1 MRRTKARI
9 EAFTL
14 EPAGEPGV
22 RLACYAGAVPG
33 PGQAVLALLPGSG
46 QALRS
51 VLFSTRRTP
60 TGFTT
65 DRPPEPGWRLGDE
78 LDLLGPV
85 GRGFSPP
92 DGARRWFL
100 ASLGRPASRLIP
112 LIDLGLTRGAAVS
125 LWTRHPPPGLPS
137 QVELTPDPGEALAW
151 SDYLALDIAPET
163 LPRLRQ
169 FLFGYPD
176 LPLSG
181 PDPLLCGTA
190 SRRAGQTPV
199 PLSGP
204 DPLLRGTASLRAGQ
218 TPVPLSGPDPFLRGP
233 ESRRAGQVLIAPPM
247 PCGLGTCGACHL
259 KAKRG
264 WRCAC
269 TDGPVFDLD
278 ELEW

>member
-22 RLACYAGAVPG
+22 RLACDAGAVPG

-46 QALRS
+46 QALRR

-65 DRPPEPGWRLGDE
+65 DRPPEPGWSLGDE

-169 FLFGYPD
+169 ILFGYPD
-176 LPLSG
+176 P
-181 PDPLLCGTA
+181 P
-190 SRRAGQTPV
+190 
-199 PLSGP
+199 
-204 DPLLRGTASLRAGQ
+204 
-218 TPVPLSGPDPFLRGP
+218 LRGP
-233 ESRRAGQVLIAPPM
+233 DLPPRSSASPRGPDLPLRGPASRRAGQVLIAPPM

>member
-22 RLACYAGAVPG
+22 RLACDAGAVPG
-33 PGQAVLALLPGSG
+33 PGQAALALLPGSG
-46 QALRS
+46 QALRH
-51 VLFSTRRTP
+51 VLFSTHRTS

-100 ASLGRPASRLIP
+100 ASLGRPASRLMP

-151 SDYLALDIAPET
+151 SDYLALEIAPET

-176 LPLSG
+176 LPLRG
-181 PDPLLCGTA
+181 PDPLLRGPDLPLRGPA

-204 DPLLRGTASLRAGQ
+204 N
-218 TPVPLSGPDPFLRGP
+218 PFPRGP
-233 ESRRAGQVLIAPPM
+233 ASRRAGQVLIAPPM

>member
-22 RLACYAGAVPG
+22 RLACDAGAVPG

-46 QALRS
+46 QALRR
-51 VLFSTRRTP
+51 VLFSTRRTS

-169 FLFGYPD
+169 ILFGYPD
-176 LPLSG
+176 LPL
-181 PDPLLCGTA
+181 
-190 SRRAGQTPV
+190 R
-199 PLSGP
+199 GP
-204 DPLLRGTASLRAGQ
+204 DPLLRGPDPFLRGPASRRDGQ

-233 ESRRAGQVLIAPPM
+233 ASRRAGQVLIAPPM

-269 TDGPVFDLD
+269 TDGPVFELD